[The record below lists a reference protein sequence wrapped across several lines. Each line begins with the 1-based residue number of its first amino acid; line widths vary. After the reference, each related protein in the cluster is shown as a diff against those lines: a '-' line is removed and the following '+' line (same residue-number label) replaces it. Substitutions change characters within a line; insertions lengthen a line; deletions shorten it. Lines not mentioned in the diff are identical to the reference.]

1 MMPEWAI
8 SMTERTSHG
17 FWTTWGNYRICVLT
31 IHFNFQTKWHAPQ
44 VNYDSS
50 SNVRLVWILRKSDPL
65 IAFLT
70 PTSPHIPS
78 PLEHENNM
86 CRKEARAE
94 IRVTV
99 HEAERAR
106 VREEE
111 RARASLRLE
120 SSFPRALITCIKWIY
135 LNDFFKKHS
144 QELII
149 KT

>member
-1 MMPEWAI
+1 
-8 SMTERTSHG
+8 
-17 FWTTWGNYRICVLT
+17 
-31 IHFNFQTKWHAPQ
+31 
-44 VNYDSS
+44 
-50 SNVRLVWILRKSDPL
+50 
-65 IAFLT
+65 
-70 PTSPHIPS
+70 
-78 PLEHENNM
+78 M

-111 RARASLRLE
+111 RARASLRLLE

-135 LNDFFKKHS
+135 LNDFFKMHS